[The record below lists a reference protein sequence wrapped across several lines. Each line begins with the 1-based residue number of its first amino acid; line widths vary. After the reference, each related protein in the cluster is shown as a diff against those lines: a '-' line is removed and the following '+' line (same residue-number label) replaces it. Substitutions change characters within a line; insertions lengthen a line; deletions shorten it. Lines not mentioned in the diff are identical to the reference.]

1 MKIGIEAQRL
11 FRTKKHG
18 MDIVAL
24 ELIKSL
30 QQVDFENEY
39 HIFVK
44 KDHDTSCL
52 ELINTNFFLHVL
64 PSLPY
69 PIWEQVTLPL
79 FIRRLK
85 LDLLHCTA
93 NTAPLFCPCK
103 KIITLHDIIFLETN
117 PIGGKG
123 TLYQQFGD
131 LYRKYIVPF
140 VVKTS
145 ELLVTVSFFEQKR
158 IMEYFRLKEDK
169 VKVVYN
175 GVGTH
180 FFHQHTRK
188 EIVELKKEYR
198 LPENFILFLGN
209 KNPKKNL
216 PNVIKAYEK
225 YLLNQI
231 DPWHLVVLDFPKES
245 LLHFISSEGL
255 SQELLKMVVS
265 IGYINNQKLPLL
277 IQSSE
282 LFLYP
287 SLRESFGIPILEA
300 MACGVPVITSNT
312 SSMPE
317 VSANSAILVNPES
330 IYEIAEAII
339 NVQNNNELR
348 NKLIED
354 GRKRSLSFSWDSSAR
369 NSVEIYKHVVNGV

>member
-30 QQVDFENEY
+30 QQVDTENEY

-44 KDHDTSCL
+44 KDVDSGC
-52 ELINTNFFLHVL
+52 IQFTNPNFILHEL

-69 PIWEQVTLPL
+69 PIWEQIFLS
-79 FIRRLK
+79 FYIRKLK

-93 NTAPLFCPCK
+93 NTAPIFCPCK
-103 KIITLHDIIFLETN
+103 KVVTLHDIIFLEAN
-117 PIGGKG
+117 PIGGNG
-123 TLYQQFGD
+123 TLYQQFGN
-131 LYRKYIVPF
+131 LYRKYVVPF

-145 ELLVTVSFFEQKR
+145 ELLMTVSYFEQKR
-158 IMEYFRLKEDK
+158 IIDYFGLNEEK

-175 GVGTH
+175 GVGPH
-180 FFHQHTRK
+180 FFHQHNEQEK
-188 EIVELKKEYR
+188 VALKKEYG
-198 LPENFILFLGN
+198 LPENYILFLGN

-216 PNVIKAYEK
+216 PNVIKACERYMQKNEQAW
-225 YLLNQI
+225 N
-231 DPWHLVVLDFPKES
+231 LVVLDFPKEN
-245 LLHFISSEGL
+245 LLEFIESEGL
-255 SQELLKMVVS
+255 SKGLLDKVVS
-265 IGYINNQKLPLL
+265 IGYVNNQKLPLL
-277 IQSSE
+277 IQASQ

-317 VSANSAILVNPES
+317 VSADCAILVNPES
-330 IYEIAEAII
+330 IDEISEAIFKI
-339 NVQNNNELR
+339 QNDYELR
-348 NKLIED
+348 ERLVKD
-354 GRKRSLSFSWDSSAR
+354 GLNRSLSFSWDSSAKT
-369 NSVEIYKHVVNGV
+369 SLEIYKNVVGA